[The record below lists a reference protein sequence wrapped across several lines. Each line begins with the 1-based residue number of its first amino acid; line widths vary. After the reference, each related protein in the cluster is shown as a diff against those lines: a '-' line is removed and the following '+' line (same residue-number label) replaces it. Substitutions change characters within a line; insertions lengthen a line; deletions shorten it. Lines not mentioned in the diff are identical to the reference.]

1 MTSHTNPENQ
11 LLRYEDAIRKGET
24 LLTMMRA
31 SDSVAGSMFNP
42 PRSSAQSAF
51 LDPNDLST
59 WGYEDLSTWGLEPS
73 SDKYFCSL
81 EGFTKLCT
89 SLGIDTR
96 WANEGGDCIDISDA
110 HLPTKACFDST
121 LALEPVS

>member
-1 MTSHTNPENQ
+1 MTSDTNPENQ

-51 LDPNDLST
+51 LDPN
-59 WGYEDLSTWGLEPS
+59 DLSTWGLEPS